1 MRITKGYDAT
11 PRGGHYS
18 RENSYVQNNIG
29 GHYKSAEVLYAP
41 NTTRNKVIAEIK
53 QRIGL
58 DSKLI

>member
-29 GHYKSAEVLYAP
+29 GHYKGAEILYAP
-41 NTTRNKVIAEIK
+41 NTTRNKVIAEFK
-53 QRIGL
+53 
-58 DSKLI
+58 